1 MDLTNLENAL
11 NNGDFKGFDL
21 RNLENALNN
30 GDFKEQVYSS
40 LEGIYQ
46 ISNVLNQLD
55 LLKNFSDY
63 DLKITA
69 NIQAMKKALAGYEKS
84 EQELKA
90 KFSALNDSLKAKK
103 QELEARLN
111 MELQSVGSSE
121 MQKLNDAG
129 NTLKTQLINELKEA
143 KDNLAQELE
152 AKIQDL
158 LNSLEAMRKKIVAH
172 LNIQQGVGN
181 IAMQKL
187 NDAGNTLKTQL
198 INELKEAKDNLAQEL
213 EALKASIEILKP
225 QIQGVTKFLGVYVY
239 GRQSFFENESDEFRE
254 LFEFASITLK
264 NNRSYIV
271 QFSMPYE
278 LSTNGIYSDSMGE
291 MVLCLKANNKV
302 YPIINSFYQNK
313 TTNLTASNKIID
325 AYRVNS
331 SFKTPSEEADYKIA
345 VFARKHKDLWVN
357 VNYTSNTEG
366 FELSF
371 LNNAS
376 FANLTTQ
383 SLPTN
388 YNNDWVFYKHSQA
401 IVYEILE

>member
-1 MDLTNLENAL
+1 MDLTNLENIL

-46 ISNVLNQLD
+46 ISKVLNQLEIF
-55 LLKNFSDY
+55 KNFSDH
-63 DLKITA
+63 DLEIIEK
-69 NIQAMKKALAGYEKS
+69 IQAMKSKLASYENS

-129 NTLKTQLINELKEA
+129 SALKTNLITELTQA
-143 KDNLAQELE
+143 KNILALELE
-152 AKIQDL
+152 KLKATTQNL
-158 LNSLEAMRKKIVAH
+158 LNTPRL
-172 LNIQQGVGN
+172 QGVN
-181 IAMQKL
+181 M
-187 NDAGNTLKTQL
+187 
-198 INELKEAKDNLAQEL
+198 
-213 EALKASIEILKP
+213 
-225 QIQGVTKFLGVYVY
+225 KFLGVYVY
-239 GRQSFFENESDEFRE
+239 GRQSFFKNESDEFRE

>member
-1 MDLTNLENAL
+1 MDLTNLENIL

-129 NTLKTQLINELKEA
+129 NALKTQLTKELKEA
-143 KDNLAQELE
+143 KDNLAQEL
-152 AKIQDL
+152 
-158 LNSLEAMRKKIVAH
+158 
-172 LNIQQGVGN
+172 
-181 IAMQKL
+181 
-187 NDAGNTLKTQL
+187 
-198 INELKEAKDNLAQEL
+198 
-213 EALKASIEILKP
+213 KP
-225 QIQGVTKFLGVYVY
+225 QIQGATKFLGFYIY
-239 GRQSFFENESDEFRE
+239 GNQTMFRNESDQFME

-345 VFARKHKDLWVN
+345 VFARKHRDLWVN
-357 VNYTSNTEG
+357 VNYTSNIQG
-366 FELSF
+366 FETSF
-371 LNNAS
+371 LNNAK
-376 FANLTTQ
+376 FRNLTTQ